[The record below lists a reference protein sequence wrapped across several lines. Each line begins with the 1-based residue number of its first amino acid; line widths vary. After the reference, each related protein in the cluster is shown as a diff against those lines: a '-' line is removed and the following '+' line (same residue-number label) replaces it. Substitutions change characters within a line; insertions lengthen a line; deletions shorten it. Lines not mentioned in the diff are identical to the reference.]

1 MSFRATAYALQQP
14 QDAQQKL
21 LVKWWGVAVYNT
33 LLWDVAKV
41 GLLSRGRS
49 GRDGH

>member
-1 MSFRATAYALQQP
+1 MSFRAAAYALQQP

-33 LLWDVAKV
+33 LLWDVAK
-41 GLLSRGRS
+41 SRASVTRTK
-49 GRDGH
+49 RA